1 MYFSTLS
8 LTARGFNPSSNSNIC
23 MKSCSFIL
31 HHTRHLQKMQMLG
44 VALWKIFRNEA
55 PVSIGGG
62 SWNPYQSMPIQHP
75 EDFVSYPSS
84 SRPPD
89 PFAHCCFLAM
99 GGPHWKQ
106 LCLVCALLT
115 ACVLA
120 VLTLPKL
127 PGTART
133 PGRSVFIQAAG
144 HPQAKMKTA

>member
-8 LTARGFNPSSNSNIC
+8 LTARGFNPSSNSNSC

-75 EDFVSYPSS
+75 WRFCFLSFFKQAT
-84 SRPPD
+84 RPFCSLLLPCNGGS
-89 PFAHCCFLAM
+89 PLKAALFGVCPAHCM
-99 GGPHWKQ
+99 
-106 LCLVCALLT
+106 CAGST
-115 ACVLA
+115 D
-120 VLTLPKL
+120 T
-127 PGTART
+127 
-133 PGRSVFIQAAG
+133 SQAARNCSYTRKVCLHSG
-144 HPQAKMKTA
+144 CWASTG